1 MTAFLCVTC
10 GTQYPPSEVPP
21 RECPICED
29 ERQFVGFDGQ
39 TWTTLDELRATHR
52 NDIIP
57 LESGLTALLTNPA
70 FAVGERA
77 LLVES
82 PGGNVLWDCIA
93 LVDEP
98 TVQAVLGRGQVK
110 CIAISHPHYYTTMVE
125 CSRALGDIPVYLHEN
140 DREWVMRPD
149 PCLRFWSGDTLALHD
164 GMTLIRG
171 GGHFPG
177 GAMLHWPA
185 RGGALLSG
193 DIIQVGADRRSVSF
207 MHSYVNYIPLDAATV
222 RSVVA
227 SVEPFAFN
235 RIYGAFH
242 PREIV
247 SDAKQ
252 VIQRSMERYLRFIG
266 A

>member
-1 MTAFLCVTC
+1 M
-10 GTQYPPSEVPP
+10 QYAPSEAPPPS
-21 RECPICED
+21 CPVCED
-29 ERQFVGFDGQ
+29 ERQFVGLDGQ
-39 TWTTLDELRATHR
+39 AWTTLEELRRTHS
-52 NDIIP
+52 NQIIP
-57 LESGLTALLTNPA
+57 LQPGLTALLTQPA

-93 LVDEP
+93 LVDEA
-98 TVQAVLGRGQVK
+98 TVEAVLSRGRVAAM
-110 CIAISHPHYYTTMVE
+110 AISHPHYYTTLVE
-125 CSRALGDIPVYLHEN
+125 WSRALGGVPVYLHEN

-149 PCLRFWSGDTLALHD
+149 PCVHFWSGETLGLHD

-185 RGGALLSG
+185 GESLLSG

-207 MHSYVNYIPLDAATV
+207 MYSYVNYIPLDAATV
-222 RSVVA
+222 RGLVA
-227 SVEPFAFN
+227 SIEPFAFS

-242 PREIV
+242 PRQIV
-247 SDAKQ
+247 SDARG
-252 VIQRSMERYLRFIG
+252 VIRRSMERYLRFIG